1 MVNSKTVV
9 SALAL
14 SALAAAAPA
23 PSKTTSFSINQVA
36 IKKPAVHPAAKY
48 AKALAKFGAAVPAH
62 VAAAAASSQSGSA
75 TNNPTA
81 DDEEYVTPITAGD
94 STLNLD
100 FDTGSSDLYVYLSYQ
115 KS

>member
-23 PSKTTSFSINQVA
+23 PSKTSSFSINQVA
-36 IKKPAVHPAAKY
+36 VKKPVVHPAAKY
-48 AKALAKFGAAVPAH
+48 AKALAKFGAGVPAN
-62 VAAAAASSQSGSA
+62 VASAAASAQSGSA
-75 TNNPTA
+75 TNNPTS

-100 FDTGSSDLYVYLSYQ
+100 FDTGSADLYVLLSL
-115 KS
+115 